1 MSRRR
6 LDHEQIIQQARQIV
20 FDEGVLALTLPRLSK
35 ELGIRSQSL
44 YNYFKNL
51 DDLIEQLGARFL
63 EDLYQQLIEGL
74 VGYTGKQAFRKYAEI
89 AHTYFESQNR
99 MVELF
104 YHIHNYS
111 TDSSFYSA
119 MAKILDLL
127 NKLVHSV
134 HLKHMDED
142 AYVQT
147 LISSV
152 LGFILI
158 EIMGF
163 LPTDERT
170 SHQQFEQLLELQLSE
185 IESD

>member
-1 MSRRR
+1 MSRKR
-6 LDHEQIIQQARQIV
+6 LDHEQIIQQAQKIV
-20 FDEGVLALTLPRLSK
+20 FNGGVIALTLPRLAK
-35 ELGIRSQSL
+35 DLDIRSQSL

-74 VGYTGKQAFRKYAEI
+74 VGSTGKEAFRKYAQI
-89 AHTYFESQNR
+89 AHNYFESQHK
-99 MVELF
+99 MVELLYHVDTYGKDSNF
-104 YHIHNYS
+104 YL
-111 TDSSFYSA
+111 A
-119 MAKILDLL
+119 MAKVLDLL

-134 HLKHMDED
+134 HLKNMDDD

-152 LGFILI
+152 FGFILI

-163 LPTDERT
+163 LPKDEHVR
-170 SHQQFEQLLELQLSE
+170 HRQFAQLLELQLSE